1 MILIDLNQVL
11 LSGLMAQIAGQKNIK
26 LEESLIRHMVLNIL
40 RSHVKQFRS
49 EYGEVVL
56 CCDNKK
62 YWRKEF
68 FPFYKAGRKKTRE
81 KSNLDWH
88 LIFDILGNLK
98 KELKE
103 NFPYK
108 VIDVEGAEADDIIGT
123 LTPLYSS
130 NEKVLILSSDGDF
143 LQLQQYKNV
152 KQYNP
157 TQKKFV
163 KSENPLL
170 ELKEKII
177 SGDKGD
183 GIPNV
188 LSPADCFVR
197 DLRQKPITK
206 NKMQQMLNEAYV
218 NDVLDSACEGL
229 TATQAEK
236 LKSLAEGIEY
246 ADANEYAQKVQTLRE
261 SYFTNSVRTENVLD
275 TVEVSDGKSMISED
289 LSGPMANYVK
299 ALGRTLSK

>member
-1 MILIDLNQVL
+1 MILVDLNQVL
-11 LSGLMAQIAGQKNIK
+11 LSGLMAQIGGQKNIK
-26 LEESLIRHMVLNIL
+26 LEESLVRHMVLNIL
-40 RSHVKQFRS
+40 RSHVKQFRG

-62 YWRKEF
+62 YWRKDV

-81 KSNLDWH
+81 KSDLDWH

-98 KELKE
+98 RELRD

-123 LTPLYSS
+123 LTPLYAGSD
-130 NEKVLILSSDGDF
+130 KVLILSSDGDF

-163 KSENPLL
+163 KSADPLL

-197 DLRQKPITK
+197 DMRQKPITK
-206 NKMQQMLNEAYV
+206 NKMEQMLNESYSDWKDEEAKVGYSR
-218 NDVLDSACEGL
+218 NQMLIDLRNIPDEIKNSIIDTYNNTKPSPRSKLINYFMEK
-229 TATQAEK
+229 K
-236 LKSLAEGIEY
+236 LKNLMDVIE
-246 ADANEYAQKVQTLRE
+246 E
-261 SYFTNSVRTENVLD
+261 F
-275 TVEVSDGKSMISED
+275 
-289 LSGPMANYVK
+289 
-299 ALGRTLSK
+299 